1 MTREHT
7 QNLCRC
13 GLTAFALTFGLAVV
27 VAMAT
32 ANATTYDV
40 VEKTRQTRISIKGDD
55 YTLDGKLFRP
65 SAEGRFPL
73 VVLNHGTCGERCRK
87 RYKQSRL
94 ASPARVFARSGYVA
108 YTFNRIGYGKSDGY
122 RGYAHNPFAP
132 TAGGGCR
139 YQDYATSARKAGLQV
154 RRVIEAL
161 ANEEY
166 VDPERILAVG
176 QSGGGLAVLSLTEG
190 PAPHSRLPGLR
201 GVISTA
207 GASGS
212 GCAKGNYLGDGFF
225 NHNMVSM
232 YEEFGRASAT
242 PVLMVYAENDPR
254 TVRAESW
261 RTAYSEAGGKAKLV
275 VLPKQGKSARQA
287 HGFFYRSWSTEA
299 WKPHFNEFLSSLGLP
314 TLN

>member
-7 QNLCRC
+7 QNLYRC
-13 GLTAFALTFGLAVV
+13 GLTAFALVFGLAVV
-27 VAMAT
+27 VAMTPAK
-32 ANATTYDV
+32 ATTYDI
-40 VEKTRQTRISIKGDD
+40 VEKTRHSRISIKGDN
-55 YTLDGKLFRP
+55 YTLEGKLFRP

-87 RYKQSRL
+87 RYKRSRL
-94 ASPARVFARSGYVA
+94 ASPATVFARSGYAA
-108 YTFNRIGYGKSDGY
+108 YTFNRIGYGKSDGF

-132 TAGGGCR
+132 TAGGGCK

-166 VDPERILAVG
+166 VDPGRILAVG

-190 PAPHSRLPGLR
+190 PAPHGRLPGLR

-212 GCAKGNYLGDGFF
+212 GCAKGNYLGDDFF

-232 YEEFGRASAT
+232 YEEFGRASET

-261 RTAYSEAGGKAKLV
+261 RSAYGEAGGKAKLV
-275 VLPKQGKSARQA
+275 VLPRQGKSPRQA